1 MNIYYEKVAT
11 KVKVIGF
18 FAKLFIFLGIVAGVV
33 FALQHFEVLNY
44 YTSYQT
50 YIKYSAIA
58 LFVFGVLLLIISMIV
73 NKRKNIRFDGQV
85 IKLCVNNHVE
95 HEFDLKKVDEI
106 FNYRSLPMI
115 TYGLQDSLAFR
126 FHKNDIWETIS
137 SDLKNSRTKQSSI
150 HLIND
155 ITEAYARIKSQR
167 AIVEMNSSQGIRFRY
182 LSLGHDKEYTQDDY
196 NEKLREFEAT
206 FKNYNNTYGGFS
218 MDRLVITN
226 DSLYL
231 NKNRVANINE
241 GDYAVAR
248 SLHNYNEQYHTSDII
263 DIFNKNDDLILSVD
277 LTLVINSELF
287 KSLSLSVF
295 TKV

>member
-1 MNIYYEKVAT
+1 
-11 KVKVIGF
+11 
-18 FAKLFIFLGIVAGVV
+18 
-33 FALQHFEVLNY
+33 
-44 YTSYQT
+44 
-50 YIKYSAIA
+50 
-58 LFVFGVLLLIISMIV
+58 
-73 NKRKNIRFDGQV
+73 
-85 IKLCVNNHVE
+85 
-95 HEFDLKKVDEI
+95 
-106 FNYRSLPMI
+106 
-115 TYGLQDSLAFR
+115 
-126 FHKNDIWETIS
+126 
-137 SDLKNSRTKQSSI
+137 
-150 HLIND
+150 
-155 ITEAYARIKSQR
+155 
-167 AIVEMNSSQGIRFRY
+167 
-182 LSLGHDKEYTQDDY
+182 
-196 NEKLREFEAT
+196 
-206 FKNYNNTYGGFS
+206 